1 MSIEEAFGTVIRDLR
16 RNRKLTW
23 QELAKMT
30 GVTYQSI
37 WEIESGRAGPR
48 LRLVFKLADTL
59 QIGVD
64 ELMKRAS
71 ITYKDARVG

>member
-1 MSIEEAFGTVIRDLR
+1 
-16 RNRKLTW
+16 
-23 QELAKMT
+23 MT

-37 WEIESGRAGPR
+37 WEIESGRAGQR
-48 LRLVFKLADTL
+48 LMLVFKLADAL
-59 QIGVD
+59 EIGVD